1 MMKILMFTN
10 TYTPHVG
17 GVARSVSELAAG
29 LRQAGDEV
37 MVVAP
42 EFENMPCE
50 EAGVLRMP
58 AVQHFAGS
66 DFSVPLPLSPGLA
79 KAAEAFGPDIIH
91 SHHPFLLGDTALRAA
106 SYLNVPVVFTH
117 HTRYEL
123 YGHYVAQ
130 ESDLLKRLALN
141 LSLGYCDLCDGVIA
155 PSVSIA
161 DFLAEHGV
169 AAPVSVV
176 PTGVDARAFG
186 SGVASRGRADLAI
199 PQQAFVVGHVG
210 RLAPE
215 KNLGFLTDA
224 LLQFLRRTPQA
235 HVLVVGDG
243 PSRRS
248 MAEAFERAAMK
259 DRAHFAG
266 VLRDNALADAY
277 AAMDVFAF
285 SSLSET
291 QGLVLVEAMTAGCP
305 VVALDAPGARDVVT
319 DRVNG
324 RRLDAGTSASGF
336 AVALGDVAGT
346 AGSRDFQTLKQAAQE
361 TAAAYTIERT
371 VARTRNYYL
380 EVLKRTQ
387 VRAVHE
393 DSLWARVRRAL
404 AKEMDIIGN
413 LAHAA
418 ADAVMPGEDGMAGT
432 KDG

>member
-29 LRQAGDEV
+29 LRQAGDAV
-37 MVVAP
+37 LVVAP

-130 ESDLLKRLALN
+130 DSDLLKRLALN

-324 RRLDAGTSASGF
+324 RLLDAGTSASGF
-336 AVALGDVAGT
+336 AVALWDVAGT

>member
-29 LRQAGDEV
+29 LRQAGDAV
-37 MVVAP
+37 LVVAP

-79 KAAEAFGPDIIH
+79 KAAEAFNPDIIH

-130 ESDLLKRLALN
+130 DSDLLKRLALN

-155 PSVSIA
+155 PSASIA

-176 PTGVDARAFG
+176 PTGVDTRAFG
-186 SGVASRGRADLAI
+186 KGDARRGRAALSL
-199 PQQAFVVGHVG
+199 PQETFVIGHVG

-224 LLQFLRRTPQA
+224 LLELLRKTTET
-235 HVLVVGDG
+235 HVLIVGDG
-243 PSRRS
+243 PSRKS
-248 MAEAFERAAMK
+248 MAEAFDAAGMS
-259 DRAHFAG
+259 DRVHLAG
-266 VLRDNALADAY
+266 VLRGNALADAY

-305 VVALDAPGARDVVT
+305 VVALDAPGARDVVS
-319 DRVNG
+319 DHVNG
-324 RRLDAGTSASGF
+324 RLLDAKTSASGF
-336 AVALGDVAGT
+336 AVALEAVAGM
-346 AGSRDFQTLKQAAQE
+346 AKSEDFQILKRAARE
-361 TAAAYTIERT
+361 TAATYTIDRT
-371 VARTRNYYL
+371 VARTRGYYQ
-380 EVLKRTQ
+380 EVLRRTQ
-387 VRAVHE
+387 IRAVQE

-404 AKEMDIIGN
+404 AKEMDIFGN

-418 ADAVMPGEDGMAGT
+418 ADAVMPDEDGMVG
-432 KDG
+432 KRDG

>member
-79 KAAEAFGPDIIH
+79 KAAEAFNPDIIH

-130 ESDLLKRLALN
+130 DSDLLKRLALN

-155 PSVSIA
+155 PSASIA

-324 RRLDAGTSASGF
+324 RLLDAGTSASGF
-336 AVALGDVAGT
+336 AVALWDVAGT

-404 AKEMDIIGN
+404 AKEMDIIGK

>member
-1 MMKILMFTN
+1 MKILMFTN

-37 MVVAP
+37 LVVAP

-79 KAAEAFGPDIIH
+79 KAAEAFNPDIIH

-106 SYLNVPVVFTH
+106 SYLSVPVVFTH

-123 YGHYVAQ
+123 YGHYVTQ
-130 ESDLLKRLALN
+130 DSDLLKRLALN

-155 PSVSIA
+155 PSGSIA

-169 AAPVSVV
+169 KAPVSVV

-235 HVLVVGDG
+235 QVLVVGDG

-248 MAEAFERAAMK
+248 MAEVFERAAMK
-259 DRAHFAG
+259 GRAHFAG
-266 VLRDNALADAY
+266 VLRGNALADAY

-291 QGLVLVEAMTAGCP
+291 QGLVLVEAMTSGCP

-324 RRLDAGTSASGF
+324 RLLDAGTSAPGF
-336 AVALGDVAGT
+336 AVALEDVAGT
-346 AGSRDFQTLKQAAQE
+346 AGSRDFQIMKQAARE

-371 VARTRNYYL
+371 VARTRGYYL
-380 EVLKRTQ
+380 EVLRRTQ

-393 DSLWARVRRAL
+393 DSLWARVRRTL

-418 ADAVMPGEDGMAGT
+418 ADAVIPGEDGMVGK

>member
-29 LRQAGDEV
+29 LREAGDEV
-37 MVVAP
+37 LVVAP
-42 EFENMPCE
+42 EFENRAQD

-79 KAAEAFGPDIIH
+79 RAAEAFNPDIIH

-130 ESDLLKRLALN
+130 DSDLLKRLALN

-155 PSVSIA
+155 PSGSIA

-169 AAPVSVV
+169 DAPVSVV

-186 SGVASRGRADLAI
+186 NGEGRRGRAALSI
-199 PQQAFVVGHVG
+199 PPEAFVVGHVG

-224 LLQFLRRTPQA
+224 LLAFLRQA
-235 HVLVVGDG
+235 AEAHALIVGDG
-243 PSRRS
+243 PSRKS
-248 MAEAFERAAMK
+248 MADAFDAAGLS
-259 DRAHFAG
+259 DRVHLAG
-266 VLRDNALADAY
+266 VLKGSSLADAY
-277 AAMDVFAF
+277 AAMDAFAF

-319 DRVNG
+319 DRLNG
-324 RRLDAGTSASGF
+324 RLLDAGSSVCEF
-336 AVALGDVAGT
+336 AAALREVAEMAEAG
-346 AGSRDFQTLKQAAQE
+346 GLAALHAAARK
-361 TAAAYTIERT
+361 TAAAYTIDRT
-371 VARTRNYYL
+371 VARTRSYYQ

-393 DSLWARVRRAL
+393 EGLWARVRRAL
-404 AKEMDIIGN
+404 AKEIDIFGN
-413 LAHAA
+413 IAHAA
-418 ADAVMPGEDGMAGT
+418 ADAVMPDDDGMTGK